1 MSVAHLITKQL
12 VTVTLTSVTDSTTG
26 ELRQELDADLCRL
39 LPCSLDPSLS
49 VSLPPMIVS
58 RLQQELFC
66 WQWPIVTDDSQ
77 SARRLA
83 NSLSFALKLLGCDE
97 ARNNIGHTLSH
108 GKSTENSYE
117 WKKSSVKKNT
127 LLHYKERCNKY
138 ERFWDSSFIII
149 TTTTIT
155 TTITTTTTTTMLL
168 LLLLLLLI
176 PIVTKILLFNF
187 CLTSQFS
194 WSYST
199 KINF

>member
-1 MSVAHLITKQL
+1 MLPDSDRAGNRTHDHLIYSPTAYRYATLKIRLTQKTMSVAHLITKQL

-138 ERFWDSSFIII
+138 ERFW
-149 TTTTIT
+149 
-155 TTITTTTTTTMLL
+155 
-168 LLLLLLLI
+168 
-176 PIVTKILLFNF
+176 V
-187 CLTSQFS
+187 
-194 WSYST
+194 
-199 KINF
+199 